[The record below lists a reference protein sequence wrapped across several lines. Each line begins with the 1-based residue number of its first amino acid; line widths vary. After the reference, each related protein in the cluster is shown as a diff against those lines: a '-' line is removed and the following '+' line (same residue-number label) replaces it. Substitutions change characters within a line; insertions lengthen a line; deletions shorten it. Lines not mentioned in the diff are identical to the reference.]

1 MSHWGNRKTNRM
13 ARMEAQEAQLALEAE
28 IRSKAELQDE
38 LNHFRTNYYGSKA
51 KLDGALVTVSIP
63 L

>member
-1 MSHWGNRKTNRM
+1 
-13 ARMEAQEAQLALEAE
+13 MEAQEAQLALEAE